1 MFKRLLGGAVVAL
14 ALVAAAAPALAQS
27 APEVEV
33 RTARPADYEARAELV
48 RRYFTAIQLDK
59 LMNGVMEQMMAAM
72 ADDPR
77 IPEEKQALIR
87 QVASEAFAVVAPQM
101 MEASVEVYAVE
112 FTHDELQQL
121 VTFYESPVGRSLMT
135 KSVMLTQRSNEIFG
149 RFQPILQQ
157 EMERRFCAR
166 MDCPAEGAAPAAPAA
181 RKPR

>member
-14 ALVAAAAPALAQS
+14 ALAAAAPALAQS

-48 RRYFTAIQLDK
+48 RRYFTAIQMEK

-87 QVASEAFAVVAPQM
+87 QVSMEAFGVVWPQM
-101 MEASVEVYAVE
+101 MDASVEIYAVE
-112 FTHDELQQL
+112 FTLDELQQL
-121 VTFYESPVGRSLMT
+121 VAFYESPVGRSLMT

-149 RFQPILQQ
+149 RFQPIMQQ
-157 EMERRFCAR
+157 EMERRYCAR
-166 MDCPAEGAAPAAPAA
+166 TDCPAEGAAPAAPAV